1 MKPPFSILIVE
12 DIEAMRKL
20 IRLVLEP
27 ELPDFPEFKV
37 SGTVGS
43 GFEARL
49 ELDRRRPDLVLLDII
64 LGVES
69 GLDLLPDLAERGIP
83 ALVLVAPGG
92 HGGGWSLDP
101 GRIRGGEALKGQL
114 MKPRLETI
122 ERDRERIRQELL
134 TLLAP
139 IAK

>member
-1 MKPPFSILIVE
+1 MKSPFSILIVE
-12 DIEAMRKL
+12 DVETMRKL
-20 IRLVLEP
+20 IGLTLEGM
-27 ELPDFPEFKV
+27 PEFRV

-64 LGVES
+64 LGAES
-69 GLDLLPDLAERGIP
+69 GLDLLPDLTERGIP

-101 GRIRGGEALKGQL
+101 SRIRGGSALKGQL